1 MLVTS
6 CGLFNSQLA
15 TRNPQPATRNSMD
28 TIANIQAKKE
38 QASLQVQTL
47 GTFQVWRN
55 GELIGP
61 KDWGRDKSVQ
71 LFQFLITARHQRALH
86 KEQIIDRIWE
96 DIDVKSGEQN
106 FKVAQHG
113 MNKAL
118 EPNRKSRS
126 EAKYITRQGVTYQLN
141 LSEIWIDTDALE
153 KYISIGNQFFSENR
167 AIAIEAYRAA
177 IDLHH
182 GTYLPNRLY
191 EDWSSG
197 ERERLQILVLG
208 AFINLSELLVDEN
221 PMESIRL
228 CQQAL
233 LIENTWEDAY
243 RIQMAAYLAKGN
255 RPMAIKTFRQCETV
269 LDKEF
274 GVKPLPETKALYQ
287 QIIAL

>member
-1 MLVTS
+1 
-6 CGLFNSQLA
+6 
-15 TRNPQPATRNSMD
+15 MD
-28 TIANIQAKKE
+28 IIANIQTRKE
-38 QASLQVQTL
+38 AASLQVQTL
-47 GTFQVWRN
+47 GNFRVWRD
-55 GELIGP
+55 GILISP
-61 KDWGRDKSVQ
+61 KDWGRDKSIQ
-71 LFQFLITARHQRALH
+71 LFQFLVTARHQRALH

-96 DIDVKSGEQN
+96 DIDIKSGEQN

-126 EAKYITRQGVTYQLN
+126 DPKYITRQGVTYQLK
-141 LSEIWIDTDALE
+141 LSEIWIDSDALE
-153 KYISIGNQFFSENR
+153 AYISIGNQFINDNPK
-167 AIAIEAYRAA
+167 IAIEAYKAA

-197 ERERLQILVLG
+197 ERERLQILILG
-208 AFINLSELLVDEN
+208 AFIDLSELLLDTS

-233 LIENTWEDAY
+233 LLENTWEDAY
-243 RIQMAAYLAKGN
+243 RIQMEAYLKKGN
-255 RPMAIKTFRQCETV
+255 RPMAIKTFRQCEAV
-269 LDKEF
+269 LEKEF

-287 QIIAL
+287 KIIAL

>member
-1 MLVTS
+1 
-6 CGLFNSQLA
+6 
-15 TRNPQPATRNSMD
+15 MD
-28 TIANIQAKKE
+28 TIANIQARKE
-38 QASLQVQTL
+38 QTSLQVQTL
-47 GTFQVWRN
+47 GTFQVWRD
-55 GELIGP
+55 GELISP
-61 KDWGRDKSVQ
+61 KEWGRDKSVQ
-71 LFQFLITARHQRALH
+71 LFQFLVTARHQRALH

-96 DIDVKSGEQN
+96 DIDLKSGEQN

-141 LSEIWIDTDALE
+141 LPEIWIDTDALE
-153 KYISIGNQFFSENR
+153 QYISIGNQFLSDNPT
-167 AIAIEAYRAA
+167 IAIEAYRAA
-177 IDLHH
+177 INLHH

-197 ERERLQILVLG
+197 ERERLQILILG
-208 AFINLSELLVDEN
+208 TFINLSELLVDN
-221 PMESIRL
+221 SPMESVRL

-243 RIQMAAYLAKGN
+243 RIQMEAYLKKGN
-255 RPMAIKTFRQCETV
+255 RPMAIKTYRQCETV

-287 QIIAL
+287 RIIAL

>member
-1 MLVTS
+1 
-6 CGLFNSQLA
+6 
-15 TRNPQPATRNSMD
+15 MD
-28 TIANIQAKKE
+28 KIANIQAEKE
-38 QASLQVQTL
+38 VASLQVQTL

-55 GELIGP
+55 GALIGP

-167 AIAIEAYRAA
+167 TIAIEAYRAA
-177 IDLHH
+177 INLHH

-208 AFINLSELLVDEN
+208 AFINLSELLVEEN

-243 RIQMAAYLAKGN
+243 RIQMEAYLKKGN
-255 RPMAIKTFRQCETV
+255 RPMVIKTYRQCETI
-269 LDKEF
+269 LEKEF

>member
-1 MLVTS
+1 
-6 CGLFNSQLA
+6 
-15 TRNPQPATRNSMD
+15 MD
-28 TIANIQAKKE
+28 KIANIQAKKE

-47 GTFQVWRN
+47 GTFQVWRD
-55 GELIGP
+55 GVLITP
-61 KDWGRDKSVQ
+61 KDWGRDKSIQ
-71 LFQFLITARHQRALH
+71 LFQFLVTARHQRALH

-96 DIDVKSGEQN
+96 DIDMKAGEQN

-113 MNKAL
+113 MNKTL

-153 KYISIGNQFFSENR
+153 KFISIGNQFFSKNHT
-167 AIAIEAYRAA
+167 IAIEAYRAA
-177 IDLHH
+177 IELHH

-197 ERERLQILVLG
+197 ERERLQVLILG
-208 AFINLSELLVDEN
+208 AFINLSELLVADS

-243 RIQMAAYLAKGN
+243 RIQMEAYLKKGN
-255 RPMAIKTFRQCETV
+255 RPMAIKTFRQCEAV
-269 LDKEF
+269 LEKEF

>member
-1 MLVTS
+1 
-6 CGLFNSQLA
+6 
-15 TRNPQPATRNSMD
+15 MD
-28 TIANIQAKKE
+28 KIDNIQARKE

-47 GTFQVWRN
+47 GTFQVWRE
-55 GELIGP
+55 GVLITP
-61 KDWGRDKSVQ
+61 KDWGRDKSIQ
-71 LFQFLITARHQRALH
+71 LFQFLVTARHQRALH

-153 KYISIGNQFFSENR
+153 NYISIGNQLLSENPKV
-167 AIAIEAYRAA
+167 AIEAYRAA

-182 GTYLPNRLY
+182 GSYLPNRLY

-197 ERERLQILVLG
+197 ERERLQILILG
-208 AFINLSELLVDEN
+208 TFINLSELLVKEN

-243 RIQMAAYLAKGN
+243 RIQMEAYLIKGN
-255 RPMAIKTFRQCETV
+255 RPMAIKTFRQCEV
-269 LDKEF
+269 ILEKEF
-274 GVKPLPETKALYQ
+274 GVKPLPETKGLYQ
-287 QIIAL
+287 KIIAL

>member
-1 MLVTS
+1 MRVTS

>member
-1 MLVTS
+1 
-6 CGLFNSQLA
+6 
-15 TRNPQPATRNSMD
+15 MD
-28 TIANIQAKKE
+28 TIVEIQVKKE
-38 QASLQVQTL
+38 KASLQVQTL

-55 GELIGP
+55 GTLIHP
-61 KDWGRDKSVQ
+61 KAWGRDAALQ

-96 DIDVKSGEQN
+96 EVDVKAGEQK
-106 FKVAQHG
+106 FKVGQHG

-126 EAKYITRQGVTYQLN
+126 SAKYITRLGITYQLN
-141 LSEIWIDTDALE
+141 LSEIWIDTEAFETYIAL
-153 KYISIGNQFFSENR
+153 GNQSFNEQPEL
-167 AIAIEAYRAA
+167 AIDAYRKA
-177 IDLHH
+177 IDLYH
-182 GTYLPNRLY
+182 GIYLPNRLY

-197 ERERLQILVLG
+197 ERERLQILALG
-208 AFINLSELLVDEN
+208 AFINLSELLVAQN

-243 RIQMAAYLAKGN
+243 RIQMEAYLKKGN
-255 RPMAIKTFRQCETV
+255 RPMAIKTFQQCEQV

-274 GVKPLPETKALYQ
+274 GVKPLPETRALLAMIMEQ
-287 QIIAL
+287 

>member
-1 MLVTS
+1 M
-6 CGLFNSQLA
+6 QLA
-15 TRNPQPATRNSMD
+15 TRNWQLATGNSKMD
-28 TIANIQAKKE
+28 KIANIQAKKE
-38 QASLQVQTL
+38 TASLQVQTL
-47 GTFQVWRN
+47 GTFQVWRE
-55 GELIGP
+55 GVLISS

-71 LFQFLITARHQRALH
+71 LFQFLVTARHQRALH

-96 DIDVKSGEQN
+96 DIDVKAGEQN

-141 LSEIWIDTDALE
+141 LSEIWIDSDALE
-153 KYISIGNQFFSENR
+153 AYISIGNQSLTSNPTE
-167 AIAIEAYRAA
+167 AIEAYRAA

-197 ERERLQILVLG
+197 ERERLQILILG
-208 AFINLSELLVDEN
+208 AFINLSELLVEDN

-228 CQQAL
+228 CQQTL

-243 RIQMAAYLAKGN
+243 RIQMAAYLKKGN
-255 RPMAIKTFRQCETV
+255 RPMAIKTFRQCEAV
-269 LDKEF
+269 LEKEF

-287 QIIAL
+287 KIIAL

>member
-1 MLVTS
+1 
-6 CGLFNSQLA
+6 
-15 TRNPQPATRNSMD
+15 MD
-28 TIANIQAKKE
+28 IITNIQTKKDA
-38 QASLQVQTL
+38 ASLQVQTM
-47 GTFQVWRN
+47 GIFQVWRE

-61 KDWGRDKSVQ
+61 KEWGRDKSMQ
-71 LFQFLITARHQRALH
+71 LFQFLITSRHHRALH

-96 DIDVKSGEQN
+96 DIDMKAGEQN

-118 EPNRKSRS
+118 EPNRKSRT
-126 EAKYITRQGVTYQLN
+126 EPKYITRQGVTYQLN

-153 KYISIGNQFFSENR
+153 QYISIGNQLLSENA
-167 AIAIEAYRAA
+167 AIAIKAYRAA
-177 IDLHH
+177 IDLYH

-197 ERERLQILVLG
+197 ERERLQVLVLG
-208 AFINLSELLVDEN
+208 AFINLSELILETQ
-221 PMESIRL
+221 PMESVRL

-243 RIQMAAYLAKGN
+243 RIQMEAYLKKGN
-255 RPMAIKTFRQCETV
+255 RPMAIKTYRQCEQV

-287 QIIAL
+287 KIIHL

>member
-1 MLVTS
+1 
-6 CGLFNSQLA
+6 
-15 TRNPQPATRNSMD
+15 MD
-28 TIANIQAKKE
+28 IITNIQAKKDI
-38 QASLQVQTL
+38 ASLQVQTM
-47 GTFQVWRN
+47 GTFQVWRE
-55 GELIGP
+55 GTLISP
-61 KDWGRDKSVQ
+61 KEWGRDKSVQ
-71 LFQFLITARHQRALH
+71 LFQFLVTARHHRALH

-96 DIDVKSGEQN
+96 DIDIKAGEQN

-141 LSEIWIDTDALE
+141 LSEIWIDTDAIE
-153 KYISIGNQFFSENR
+153 QYISIGNQYLSENTE
-167 AIAIEAYRAA
+167 IAIKAYRTA
-177 IDLHH
+177 IELHH

-197 ERERLQILVLG
+197 ERERLQILILG
-208 AFINLSELLVDEN
+208 AFINLSELLVTDN

-233 LIENTWEDAY
+233 LLENTWEDAY
-243 RIQMAAYLAKGN
+243 RIQMEAYMTKGN
-255 RPMAIKTFRQCETV
+255 RPMAIKTYQQCETV

-287 QIIAL
+287 KILQL

>member
-1 MLVTS
+1 M
-6 CGLFNSQLA
+6 QLA
-15 TRNPQPATRNSMD
+15 TRNWQLATGNSKMD
-28 TIANIQAKKE
+28 KIANIQAKKE
-38 QASLQVQTL
+38 TASLQVQTL
-47 GTFQVWRN
+47 GTFQVWRE
-55 GELIGP
+55 GVLISS
-61 KDWGRDKSVQ
+61 KDWGRDISVQ
-71 LFQFLITARHQRALH
+71 LFQFLVTARHQRALH

-96 DIDVKSGEQN
+96 DIDVKAGEQN

-141 LSEIWIDTDALE
+141 LSEIWIDSDALE
-153 KYISIGNQFFSENR
+153 AYISIGNQSLTSNPTE
-167 AIAIEAYRAA
+167 AIEAYRAA

-197 ERERLQILVLG
+197 ERERLQILILG
-208 AFINLSELLVDEN
+208 AFINLSELLVEDN

-228 CQQAL
+228 CQQTL

-243 RIQMAAYLAKGN
+243 RIQMAAYLKKGN
-255 RPMAIKTFRQCETV
+255 RPMAIKTFRQCEAV
-269 LDKEF
+269 LEKEF

-287 QIIAL
+287 KIIAL

>member
-1 MLVTS
+1 V
-6 CGLFNSQLA
+6 QLA
-15 TRNPQPATRNSMD
+15 TRNWQLATGNSKMD
-28 TIANIQAKKE
+28 KIANIQAKKE
-38 QASLQVQTL
+38 TASLQVQTL
-47 GTFQVWRN
+47 GTFQVWRE
-55 GELIGP
+55 GVLISS

-71 LFQFLITARHQRALH
+71 LFQFLVTARHQRALH

-96 DIDVKSGEQN
+96 DIDVKAGEQN

-141 LSEIWIDTDALE
+141 LSEIWIDSDALE
-153 KYISIGNQFFSENR
+153 AYISIGNQSLTSNPTE
-167 AIAIEAYRAA
+167 AIEAYRAA

-197 ERERLQILVLG
+197 ERERLQILILG
-208 AFINLSELLVDEN
+208 AFINLSVLLVEDN

-228 CQQAL
+228 CQQTL

-243 RIQMAAYLAKGN
+243 RIQMAAYLKKGN
-255 RPMAIKTFRQCETV
+255 RPMAIKTFRQCEAV
-269 LDKEF
+269 LEKEF

-287 QIIAL
+287 KIIAL